1 MKAYVGLDAHS
12 KRSVFVIANAQGEVI
27 GRGDVPTTPAGL
39 ATLRTEHQVAAGTP
53 VALESGTVAFF
64 VARQLAALEL
74 APVVIDAHEVR
85 LKAYRPQHKSDRRDA
100 QELCEGLRR
109 GTYRT
114 RIHVPPPPIAALR
127 EVLSRR
133 RHFVRMQTA
142 EILAAKRLLRAD
154 GLGHLSRCLRSD
166 VGWTKLHATVAERPE
181 LARYIELHHAVWRA
195 AHAQVLALDDQLAP
209 TAAPCGDALR
219 RLQTIPGV
227 GPIVALTALA
237 VFSDATRFPS
247 AKHAA
252 SYAGLVPSTYQSG
265 DRDAHGRI
273 TKRGSAE
280 LRAMACESAHHAR
293 NVRHPLHPYLS
304 ALTARRGHKVAI
316 VAVAHRLCRIMY
328 AMLRDGTDFDVAQLG
343 VEIGPFTRTTKRY
356 YRLKPVRRR

>member
-1 MKAYVGLDAHS
+1 M
-12 KRSVFVIANAQGEVI
+12 FVIADAQGEVI

-39 ATLRTEHQVAAGTP
+39 ATLRTEHQLAAGTP
-53 VALESGTVAFF
+53 VALKSGTVAFF
-64 VARQLAALEL
+64 VARQLAALDL

-114 RIHVPPPPIAALR
+114 RIHVPPPTIAALR

-142 EILAAKRLLRAD
+142 D
-154 GLGHLSRCLRSD
+154 VLGHLSRCLRSD
-166 VGWTKLHATVAERPE
+166 VGWTQLQATLTEHPALAGYVAR
-181 LARYIELHHAVWRA
+181 HHTVWRA
-195 AHAQVLALDDQLAP
+195 AHAQVLALDEQLGP
-209 TAAPCGDALR
+209 TAAPCGNALR

-247 AKHAA
+247 AKDAA

-280 LRAMACESAHHAR
+280 LRAMACEAAHHAR
-293 NVRHPLHPYLS
+293 HVRHPLHPYLI
-304 ALTARRGHKVAI
+304 ALTARRGYKVAI

-328 AMLRDGTDFDVAQLG
+328 AMLRDGTDFDVAQLN
-343 VEIGPFTRTTKRY
+343 VEIGPFTQTKKRY
-356 YRLKPVRRR
+356 YRVNPYGAWLTA